1 MSKVEITK
9 NLNVIRAWKEG
20 KNARNHKN
28 TLITLDGELFSYRL
42 KIGARTDA
50 GVCVLADFMAATGGF
65 RSMTTSQHVSLAKRT
80 ADMVMHP
87 LVWETSPLSS
97 QEIPF

>member
-1 MSKVEITK
+1 MSVKVTD
-9 NLNVIRAWKEG
+9 NLNVVRAWKEG

-28 TLITLDGELFSYRL
+28 TLMALDGELFSYRL

-65 RSMTTSQHVSLAKRT
+65 HSMTTSQHVSLAKRA

-87 LVWETSPLSS
+87 LVWATSPLSKD
-97 QEIPF
+97 EVPF

>member
-1 MSKVEITK
+1 MSVKVTD
-9 NLNVIRAWKEG
+9 NLNVVRAWKEG

-28 TLITLDGELFSYRL
+28 TLMALDGELFSYRL

-65 RSMTTSQHVSLAKRT
+65 HSMTTSQHVSLAKRT

-87 LVWETSPLSS
+87 LVWATSPLSKD
-97 QEIPF
+97 EVPF